1 MIILN
6 EVDYVRQ
13 IIETKERP
21 PKMAMKR
28 LIVYLCKYY
37 YNKTNFKDAKEFQRF
52 ILDLL
57 LEFHFNEAEYE
68 EYRFNNYVYTICK
81 KLLSGELSGFLR
93 DIKEIIITKSEAEI
107 IRSCETDRQKKL
119 LFTLYVLAKTYN
131 NPTGWI
137 GYSDNDIFSLANLQA
152 TAKEKVLLIKEL
164 IDLGLVQYNHVID
177 KNSYK
182 VELDG
187 NQEDIEITISTFTN
201 IGHQWIVYEDNTKMI
216 CERCGRIVV
225 RNSNNQRYC
234 KKCGHDINIE
244 KTMKNAFLTL

>member
-37 YNKTNFKDAKEFQRF
+37 YNKTSFKDAKEFQRF

-182 VELDG
+182 VELD
-187 NQEDIEITISTFTN
+187 EDLTNVELIITDFTN
-201 IGHQWIVYEDNTKMI
+201 IGNQWVIHEDNTKMI
-216 CERCGRIVV
+216 CERCGRIV
-225 RNSNNQRYC
+225 QRRGKKHKYC
-234 KKCGHDINIE
+234 RRCYHDLDV
-244 KTMKNAFLTL
+244 KHAF